1 MVNYFN
7 MNSSRKL
14 IVEILDRMEKQ
25 DSYLNIL
32 LPSYF
37 LKHRL
42 DSLDKALLQE
52 ISYGVTRFKKK
63 LDWIIGQFL
72 VYKDKQI
79 PLTVRNIL
87 RIAVYQFFYLE
98 KIPDYAIVNES
109 VELVKNSSYQG
120 YAGMINAVL
129 RNIIRKS
136 TEIIWPDRVEE
147 PVKYISVFY
156 SFPEWLVERWIKR
169 FGLEMCQDICAASN
183 IRSDLALRVNILKID
198 MAQFQKILTQFKI
211 SFKLSPFLPDIALN
225 VRDFADIANSPIY
238 RKGLFSIQDESSM
251 LASEFLA
258 PLAGETI
265 IDMCSGPGGKTAHIA
280 QIMQSKGT
288 IFALE
293 KNKSRLEMV
302 QKEASRLG
310 IDMIVPVLADS
321 CLLIKEYLEKADK
334 ILVDAP
340 CSGTGVIRK
349 KPDIKWKKWGRN
361 YFKELN
367 KTQENLLETAARYL
381 KPGGELLYT
390 TCSLEKEENED
401 IILRFLKKN
410 TNFVVRESSQFVKEK
425 GLVKYDSSIKE
436 AIQIVPGYSGS
447 NMDGFYIVKMR
458 KVG

>member
-1 MVNYFN
+1 
-7 MNSSRKL
+7 
-14 IVEILDRMEKQ
+14 
-25 DSYLNIL
+25 
-32 LPSYF
+32 
-37 LKHRL
+37 
-42 DSLDKALLQE
+42 
-52 ISYGVTRFKKK
+52 
-63 LDWIIGQFL
+63 
-72 VYKDKQI
+72 
-79 PLTVRNIL
+79 
-87 RIAVYQFFYLE
+87 
-98 KIPDYAIVNES
+98 
-109 VELVKNSSYQG
+109 
-120 YAGMINAVL
+120 
-129 RNIIRKS
+129 
-136 TEIIWPDRVEE
+136 
-147 PVKYISVFY
+147 
-156 SFPEWLVERWIKR
+156 
-169 FGLEMCQDICAASN
+169 
-183 IRSDLALRVNILKID
+183 
-198 MAQFQKILTQFKI
+198 
-211 SFKLSPFLPDIALN
+211 
-225 VRDFADIANSPIY
+225 
-238 RKGLFSIQDESSM
+238 
-251 LASEFLA
+251 
-258 PLAGETI
+258 
-265 IDMCSGPGGKTAHIA
+265 
-280 QIMQSKGT
+280 
-288 IFALE
+288 
-293 KNKSRLEMV
+293 MV